1 MNRKLGFSLIHT
13 IHEFSLNLL
22 SSKSMILAAF
32 PGLWKVKLIKAMETK
47 TKNKKQKKGKC

>member
-1 MNRKLGFSLIHT
+1 MNRKLGCSLIHT

-47 TKNKKQKKGKC
+47 TKTKTKRGKC